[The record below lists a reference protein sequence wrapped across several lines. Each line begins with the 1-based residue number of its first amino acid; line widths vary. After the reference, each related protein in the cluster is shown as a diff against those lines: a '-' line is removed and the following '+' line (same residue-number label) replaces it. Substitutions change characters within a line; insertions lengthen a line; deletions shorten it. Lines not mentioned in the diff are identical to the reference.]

1 MTDAII
7 LHKRKPYT
15 PLQRAKMFDEHK
27 GICCICGCKI
37 QVGQK
42 WIDEHER
49 ALALGGTNDPDNRG
63 PAHAKCAQVK
73 TKDDMKRT
81 NKAKNTRA
89 KHVGA
94 TRPKRKIPSRPFG
107 TRRGMLREITQALTY
122 RERDAE

>member
-1 MTDAII
+1 MTDAIT

-15 PLQRAKMFDEHK
+15 PLQRTKMFDEHK

-63 PAHAKCAQVK
+63 PAHAKCALVK
-73 TKDDMKRT
+73 TKDDMQRI

-94 TRPKRKIPSRPFG
+94 TRPKRKIPSRPF
-107 TRRGMLREITQALTY
+107 RARAMLRTVARQ
-122 RERDAE
+122 ERIQEEMDT